1 MYPGRVSYPSTG
13 PSYSLLE
20 VTMGKLSK
28 GAFALGS
35 AAVAVGVVRRALNP
49 EPRYEA
55 WQRRPYG
62 EFPNRVLVLGG
73 GFGGYTA
80 AYTMC
85 NITRDRDDIGVMLI
99 SKENYFTFWP
109 MVPAII
115 SSDIDTRNVAQPLR
129 RAMIQVGASF
139 RRASVQSIDYERKVV
154 TADGQEF
161 PYDHLVLSLG
171 AEPAFFG
178 IPGVEEHSFKMK
190 GIADAEAIRNRVI
203 ERFEEAT
210 LARGE
215 VPESKLTFV
224 VIGGGATGVET
235 AAELH
240 TLVHEALAPD
250 YPNVDADRHVR
261 IVLLDRGPNIL
272 RELDPALQRAAHSR
286 LVSRRIEVMTGVQ
299 AREVTENCVKLK
311 DGREIP
317 TENVIWTAG
326 GRPNGKVKELD
337 LPLTQRDGVK
347 VDRYLRVED
356 RPDVWALGDCAAIP
370 AAEENG
376 KSVPPTAQ
384 AALQEGKSVAKNIL
398 AVIDGSQDLS
408 PFEYRPLGQMVELG
422 SQFAVNEVMGVK
434 FSGLLG
440 ALFWRAAYLI
450 RLESPQSKARV
461 AADWGLGLFF
471 QSAVTEIRGERC

>member
-1 MYPGRVSYPSTG
+1 MGR
-13 PSYSLLE
+13 
-20 VTMGKLSK
+20 LSK
-28 GAFALGS
+28 GAFALGG
-35 AAVAVGVVRRALNP
+35 AALAAGVLRRALNP
-49 EPRYEA
+49 NPRYEV
-55 WQRRPYG
+55 WERPPYG

-80 AYTMC
+80 AYTLC
-85 NITRDRDDIGVMLI
+85 NLTHDRHDVGVMLI

-129 RAMIQVGASF
+129 RALIRAGASF
-139 RRASVQSIDYERKVV
+139 RRAPVDDIDYERKVV

-178 IPGVEEHSFKMK
+178 IPGVEEHSFKMR
-190 GIADAEAIRNRVI
+190 GISDAEAIRNRVI
-203 ERFEEAT
+203 ERFEEVS
-210 LARGE
+210 LMRGE

-224 VIGGGATGVET
+224 VIGGGATGTET

-240 TLVHEALAPD
+240 ILIHEALAPD
-250 YPNVDADRHVR
+250 YPNVDADRRAR
-261 IVLLDRGPNIL
+261 IVLLEGGPSIL
-272 RELDPALQRAAHSR
+272 RELDPALRRAAHSR
-286 LVSRRIEVMTGVQ
+286 LVSRRIEVMTGVRAQ
-299 AREVTENCVKLK
+299 EVTENCVKLK

-326 GRPNGKVKELD
+326 GRPNAKVKELD
-337 LPLTQRDGVK
+337 LPLTERDGVR

-356 RPDVWALGDCAAIP
+356 RPGVWALGDCAAIP

-376 KSVPPTAQ
+376 NSVPPTAQ
-384 AALQEGKSVAKNIL
+384 AALQEGKAVAKNIL
-398 AVIDGSQDLS
+398 AVVDGSNEDLT

-440 ALFWRAAYLI
+440 ALLWRAAYLV

-461 AADWGLGLFF
+461 AADWLLGLFF
-471 QSAVTEIRGERC
+471 EPAVTEIRRERC

>member
-1 MYPGRVSYPSTG
+1 MDK
-13 PSYSLLE
+13 LL
-20 VTMGKLSK
+20 K
-28 GAFALGS
+28 GGLALGS
-35 AAVAVGVVRRALNP
+35 AALAAGVLRRALNP
-49 EPRYEA
+49 KPRYEA
-55 WQRRPYG
+55 WERRPYG

-80 AYTMC
+80 AYTLC
-85 NITRDRDDIGVMLI
+85 NLTRDRDDIGIMLI

-129 RAMIQVGASF
+129 RALIQVGASF
-139 RRASVQSIDYERKVV
+139 RRASVDGIDYERKVV
-154 TADGQEF
+154 TADGQKF

-178 IPGVEEHSFKMK
+178 IPGVEEHSFKMR
-190 GIADAEAIRNRVI
+190 GVSDAEAIRNRVI

-210 LARGE
+210 LAGGE

-240 TLVHEALAPD
+240 TLIHGALAPD
-250 YPNVDADRHVR
+250 YPNVNAERHVR
-261 IVLLDRGPNIL
+261 IVLLEGGPSIL
-272 RELDPALQRAAHSR
+272 RELDPALRRAAHSR
-286 LVSRRIEVMTGVQ
+286 LVSRRIEVMTGIRAQ
-299 AREVTENCVKLK
+299 EVTENCVKLK
-311 DGREIP
+311 DGPEIP

-326 GRPNGKVKELD
+326 GRPNAKVKELN
-337 LPLTQRDGVK
+337 LPLTQRDGVI
-347 VDRYLRVED
+347 VDRCLRVEG
-356 RPDVWALGDCAAIP
+356 RPGVWALGDCAAIP

-376 KSVPPTAQ
+376 QPVPPTAQ
-384 AALQEGKSVAKNIL
+384 AALQEGKAIAKNIL
-398 AVIDGSQDLS
+398 AAIDDSQDLS

-440 ALFWRAAYLI
+440 ALFWRAAYLV

-461 AADWGLGLFF
+461 AADWCLGLFF
-471 QSAVTEIRGERC
+471 QPAVTEIRGERC